1 MYAEAGVDVGGVPVP
16 GEPVQVPQR
25 VPLHQQPAPP
35 VLNLE
40 VERVGVLLGVLDQS
54 EVRTVAT

>member
-16 GEPVQVPQR
+16 GEAVHVPQR

-54 EVRTVAT
+54 QVTTVVT

>member
-16 GEPVQVPQR
+16 GEAVQVPQR

-40 VERVGVLLGVLDQS
+40 VESVGVLLGVLDQS
-54 EVRTVAT
+54 EVIIVVT